1 MSLHGLLMAIPGM
14 TLGLPMLFAT
24 AVILVIRA
32 VGIPAFSISFTMV
45 APQRVQ
51 LPHVATRIAA
61 WMPSILSCSTISR
74 PIFLASF
81 KIVRFPVVT

>member
-1 MSLHGLLMAIPGM
+1 MLL
-14 TLGLPMLFAT
+14 AT
-24 AVILVIRA
+24 AVMLVISA
-32 VGIPAFSISFTMV
+32 VGMPDFSISLTIV

-81 KIVRFPVVT
+81 KIVRLPVVT